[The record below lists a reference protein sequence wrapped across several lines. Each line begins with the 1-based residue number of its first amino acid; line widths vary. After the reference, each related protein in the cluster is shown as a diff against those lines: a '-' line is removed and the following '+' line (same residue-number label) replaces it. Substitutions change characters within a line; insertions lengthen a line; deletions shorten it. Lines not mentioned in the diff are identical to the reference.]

1 MKLLISCFSVFPC
14 MLPICH
20 PLHCSLLF
28 LFSFNLLAP
37 SSLLT
42 LFPVSLSF
50 LSVFCS
56 CLQECSSQ
64 QCLQP
69 SKIHVLILVLHGGN
83 ILDTGSGTVTNT
95 VQDKSDIVI
104 AAMIN
109 ICIINIALWSILASF
124 SFFWVQGHNFIVLL
138 SQIS

>member
-1 MKLLISCFSVFPC
+1 MKLLINCFSIFPC

-50 LSVFCS
+50 PSVFCS
-56 CLQECSSQ
+56 YLQECSSQ

-83 ILDTGSGTVTNT
+83 ILDTGSGTVAT
-95 VQDKSDIVI
+95 KSDIVI
-104 AAMIN
+104 AALIN

-124 SFFWVQGHNFIVLL
+124 SFLWVQGHNFIVLL